1 MRLPSSS
8 TTRTTKPEPSW
19 AAIPEQRREEIME
32 RHQDNERSVSS
43 SLLLCNETIH
53 MIMYVLCNERSVR
66 FIAAHMIY

>member
-1 MRLPSSS
+1 
-8 TTRTTKPEPSW
+8 
-19 AAIPEQRREEIME
+19 ME

-66 FIAAHMIY
+66 FIAAHVIY